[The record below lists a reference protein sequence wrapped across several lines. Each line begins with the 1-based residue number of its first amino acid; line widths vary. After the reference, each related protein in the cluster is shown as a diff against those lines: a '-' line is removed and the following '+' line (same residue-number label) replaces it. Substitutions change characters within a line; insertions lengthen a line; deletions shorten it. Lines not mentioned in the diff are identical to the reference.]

1 MSADIIRFAPKI
13 DKRSELHEIRQGV
26 RDSLKSF
33 GVETEEGLELSEIGY
48 VLGLKLRGQATTI
61 EVYGRPDCVESL
73 RDRLPRPDGSWALR
87 QKQLG
92 AAGLSVVSVG
102 YNQWESLVS
111 GHSSA
116 NRAQWLQQ
124 LLAASS
130 WAGNLD
136 SSSAA
141 NMLEDQGPQAA
152 RGEQKA
158 GQKRRRHVATD
169 KTLDGSVASV
179 SPAGADPPG
188 IDYEEDGDSCP
199 VEQGAGGATQ
209 VAPSLWLDAGARE
222 DALRQ
227 TKKRIKEG
235 RVWTLHYSDKKQ
247 LWYYFNNVT
256 KAKTWK
262 PPSIEGWVVKASSGQ
277 HRPYIGLRCYYYHR
291 ESKKMQYEPPDS
303 P

>member
-158 GQKRRRHVATD
+158 GQKRRRHLATD

-199 VEQGAGGATQ
+199 VEQVAGGATQ

-227 TKKRIKEG
+227 TKKRIKVQG
-235 RVWTLHYSDKKQ
+235 QRSGALTVPSQQ
-247 LWYYFNNVT
+247 LITVLQLNAEYPFHLSN
-256 KAKTWK
+256 
-262 PPSIEGWVVKASSGQ
+262 
-277 HRPYIGLRCYYYHR
+277 C
-291 ESKKMQYEPPDS
+291 DS
-303 P
+303 FLNKDS